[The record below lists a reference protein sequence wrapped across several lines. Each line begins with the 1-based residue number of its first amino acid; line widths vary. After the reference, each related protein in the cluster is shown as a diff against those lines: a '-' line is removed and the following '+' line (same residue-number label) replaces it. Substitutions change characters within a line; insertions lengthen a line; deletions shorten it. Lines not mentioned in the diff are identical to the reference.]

1 VRHVQAEE
9 YIIIN
14 INPSDLDEVTID
26 NNYYYGLEKL
36 GDTTL
41 FEYAPTATFDEAM
54 ALADTDITFHTT
66 NIIKRDVAKSMTSR
80 LTKEIAW
87 KV

>member
-1 VRHVQAEE
+1 
-9 YIIIN
+9 
-14 INPSDLDEVTID
+14 
-26 NNYYYGLEKL
+26 
-36 GDTTL
+36 
-41 FEYAPTATFDEAM
+41 M